1 MHEAAVAT
9 DRNTSLSCRRASL
22 GFTLVELL
30 VVLAIIA
37 VLVGLLLPAV
47 QSVRESARS
56 LQCKNNMRQIGI
68 ATHNYVS
75 AHGWVPPS
83 FCTTK
88 HQIRE
93 GLGHSWS
100 AQARLLPM
108 LEQENAAVRI
118 ELDKDWHD
126 QVESGV
132 TYWQSPIYLCPAEP
146 NQQIRYKNDRPYVA
160 PISYAFNAGTW
171 QVLEPNTLKGGDGTF
186 IVNGRIRASHIT
198 DGMSNTFAASEIK
211 TYQPYLRNTKVSM
224 EIPSAIDIFQE
235 HTGDF
240 KTTGHSV
247 WPDGRVHHSGFT
259 TTFAPNR
266 IIPYVHKNQFFDIDY
281 TSQQEGKSQ
290 TVPTLAAITSRS
302 HHLGYVNVLM
312 MDGSCRTVANSIDIH
327 TYRALSTRAGLETQ
341 SR

>member
-1 MHEAAVAT
+1 MHEAFQQKERVSGW
-9 DRNTSLSCRRASL
+9 RLRLQR

-37 VLVGLLLPAV
+37 ILVGLLLPAV

-56 LQCKNNMRQIGI
+56 LQCKNNLRQIGI
-68 ATHNYVS
+68 ATHNYM
-75 AHGWVPPS
+75 AAYDRIPPS
-83 FCTTK
+83 FCTSRQ
-88 HQIRE
+88 QILS

-108 LEQENAAVRI
+108 LEQVNAAVKI

-132 TYWQSPIYLCPAEP
+132 TYFQTPTYLCPAEP
-146 NQQIRYKNDRPYVA
+146 NQQIRYKFDRPYVA

-171 QVLEPNTLKGGDGTF
+171 QVFDPVRLEGGNGTF
-186 IVNGRIRASHIT
+186 IVNGNLRANHIS
-198 DGMSNTFAASEIK
+198 DGLSNTFAAAEIK
-211 TYQPYLRNTKVSM
+211 TYQPYLRNTNVTM
-224 EIPSAIDIFQE
+224 EIPADIDAFQT

-259 TTFAPNR
+259 TTFTPNR
-266 IIPYVHKNQFFDIDY
+266 IVPYVHKNQSFDIDY
-281 TSQQEGKSQ
+281 TSQQEGKSLSE
-290 TVPTLAAITSRS
+290 PTQAAITARS
-302 HHLGYVNVLM
+302 HHLGYVNVLL
-312 MDGSCRTVANSIDIH
+312 MDGACKPISNSIDIKI
-327 TYRALSTRAGLETQ
+327 YRALSTRAGLEVET
-341 SR
+341 R